1 MKVTDLTF
9 EEETKSGISVIDFW
23 AEWCGPCKTISPII
37 DSLVEPYK
45 EKGVKILKLNV
56 DECPDIPAKFNI
68 RSIPTIVV
76 LKDGI
81 EVGRH
86 TGSGPIAQKIE
97 ELVTKAKS

>member
-1 MKVTDLTF
+1 MKITDLTF

-23 AEWCGPCKTISPII
+23 AEWCGPCRTISPII
-37 DSLVEPYK
+37 DGLVESYK
-45 EKGVKILKLNV
+45 EKGVKIFKLNV
-56 DECPDIPAKFNI
+56 DESSETTSKFNI

-76 LKDGI
+76 LKDGV

-86 TGSGPIAQKIE
+86 TGSGPIVQKIE